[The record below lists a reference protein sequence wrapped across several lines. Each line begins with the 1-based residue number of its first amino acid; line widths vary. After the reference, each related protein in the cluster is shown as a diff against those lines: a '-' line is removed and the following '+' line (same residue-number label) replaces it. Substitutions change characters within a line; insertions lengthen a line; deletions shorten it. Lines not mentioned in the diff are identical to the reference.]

1 MLEHEKVLTYKC
13 PDTGRAV
20 RTAILTNKTT
30 LSTLNSL
37 KLSEWCPHWGPHT
50 RFAGYEASLTYSLP
64 TEAREMEILTDARV
78 RLQTK
83 RQLEGET

>member
-1 MLEHEKVLTYKC
+1 MLDHENVLTYKC
-13 PDTGRAV
+13 PETGRAV

-30 LSTLNSL
+30 LSKLSSL
-37 KLSEWCPHWGPHT
+37 KLSVWCPHCGSAHKI
-50 RFAGYEASLTYSLP
+50 AGYEASLTYSLP

-83 RQLEGET
+83 RQFEGET